1 MNGALKILQGKM
13 PDLTISYTLMI
24 QGDDYGLTDALGVEV
39 LKSAEKHGLRVDIVN
54 AMTMEFG
61 SKLASWGDAVI
72 AAGESVVK
80 QMELVWPHKST
91 QELYAMLGVSKY
103 CLHLQRKLY

>member
-1 MNGALKILQGKM
+1 MNSALKILQGEM

-72 AAGESVVK
+72 AAAESVVK
-80 QMELVWPHKST
+80 QMEQVWPHKST
-91 QELYAMLGVSKY
+91 AELYAMLGVSK
-103 CLHLQRKLY
+103 